1 MEPFKVFLI
10 HHESWCCP
18 KDLKEDSW
26 QEINHDSN
34 SPCKSAFSNSTE
46 NLLAPI
52 SLTAEREYIYT
63 YLAYVQI
70 ESTAKVSMLEL
81 ENSPFLTKKVIDSI
95 LFNLILLNHKPKICF
110 ATRGQKLNNS
120 NTIFEGFSNA
130 LYLGNCYNFHFTTYH
145 DQMSPG
151 KSRPWSGGMS
161 CWDVFCRRR
170 CRKMLWPSGSLRKET
185 IRGGSKV
192 TGGESR
198 VTGDLIENHRIF
210 LNIEDT
216 FCMNPWGEEADDFRL
231 IDTTVVFLSSTWTGR
246 LSSSLS
252 LLLEHLMVWADMDV
266 VNLSKWVVLF
276 FR

>member
-1 MEPFKVFLI
+1 MLRYSRSKIEQFKYDFWGIFKRSVFV
-10 HHESWCCP
+10 
-18 KDLKEDSW
+18 K
-26 QEINHDSN
+26 
-34 SPCKSAFSNSTE
+34 
-46 NLLAPI
+46 LL
-52 SLTAEREYIYT
+52 
-63 YLAYVQI
+63 
-70 ESTAKVSMLEL
+70 
-81 ENSPFLTKKVIDSI
+81 
-95 LFNLILLNHKPKICF
+95 H
-110 ATRGQKLNNS
+110 
-120 NTIFEGFSNA
+120 
-130 LYLGNCYNFHFTTYH
+130 FHFTTYH